1 MSNITHNIRNDKI
14 WVFNSGNIFNG
25 NPKWLFIY
33 INKYRKDIKAYWLCD
48 SKETV
53 KFIRKLG
60 YKAYT
65 YKSKRSM
72 RIQKMTGVFVVN
84 QVKESIPKRMSDVKI
99 LNLWHGVGCKSVER
113 KVFFGFLGE
122 RIAKKYIKYNQIY
135 KNNQL
140 FLATS
145 PLMEEHFKEQC
156 GIDDDKIIRA
166 GYPCCMYK
174 DKVETFDHHILKNK
188 GLSPDTK
195 IAVYCP
201 TYRDG
206 CKENFFGKAIVDIDK
221 LIHKLEEKNMLL
233 IFKIHPLM
241 ENDYEYNNLKNHY
254 YNCKNILFW
263 NNNYD
268 IYEIFNQIDL
278 AIIDYSS
285 IFYDMLAAG
294 VPHFI
299 RYIFDYEDKNNIR
312 DFVFDY
318 KEMTFGKICSNFDEL
333 INTFDDYEV
342 QSVKEK
348 KRISDLFWSYQ
359 NENSFEEIINKT
371 LEFRPQSDRELPNL
385 YSFDIFDTLIE
396 RKTLSPIGIFYYV
409 QEKIQECNL
418 KFSSYF
424 KRNFVNIR
432 RESERNV
439 REYYKKTL
447 DIREEDKL
455 EISFDEIYEH
465 MAEIYQLSKEQ
476 VDFMKKCELN
486 IEYENCTPKYDMI
499 SYVKELLDKKQK
511 VVLISDMYLP
521 KEFIQKLLIKADS
534 ILGEI
539 PLYLSSH
546 YGVQKTTKKLYLK
559 VYEDSNYNYKEWIHY
574 GDNRLA
580 DGNMASKLNIK
591 TNIHSISEFNG
602 YENSLVNKIQTYDS
616 YLVSAL
622 MARFRTEN
630 NNDAI
635 ECYSYSYVTL
645 YWIPYVS
652 WVIKDALKKGIK
664 SLYFISRDGYHL
676 KRVADTIIDIKKLD
690 LKTKY
695 IYGSR
700 KAWRI
705 PSFINKIDDE
715 FFGKFGNFTKVNSYE
730 NLLKAMD
737 INEEK
742 FEAIFPHLKFL
753 KNSDLIDEKNRK
765 YIISTINLSSKYK
778 EYLLVQAKKER
789 AIVNRYLLQEI
800 NFEEKFAFV
809 EYWGRGYTQDCLTR
823 LIKDATGKNI
833 NNPFYYA
840 RSIYQTKGNSVRYN
854 YTTNNSSLIFVEA
867 LFANLPYQSVEA
879 YEIKNNKIVP
889 VINKRENDSRLHEA
903 LKKNLVKFCNDFYKS
918 DFINEDAI
926 ERELFRFSLSYYNR
940 TQYDRYI
947 VSNIAHLKDSVELY
961 GKEAEFAPAITW
973 KTIYNRIFKG
983 ENFKPTTKSI
993 TMSMSRTPKS
1003 IKRIYKFKKN
1013 ILDKNKYFIKLRNKY
1028 SSLKRKFKI

>member
-1 MSNITHNIRNDKI
+1 
-14 WVFNSGNIFNG
+14 
-25 NPKWLFIY
+25 
-33 INKYRKDIKAYWLCD
+33 
-48 SKETV
+48 
-53 KFIRKLG
+53 
-60 YKAYT
+60 
-65 YKSKRSM
+65 
-72 RIQKMTGVFVVN
+72 
-84 QVKESIPKRMSDVKI
+84 
-99 LNLWHGVGCKSVER
+99 
-113 KVFFGFLGE
+113 
-122 RIAKKYIKYNQIY
+122 
-135 KNNQL
+135 
-140 FLATS
+140 
-145 PLMEEHFKEQC
+145 
-156 GIDDDKIIRA
+156 
-166 GYPCCMYK
+166 
-174 DKVETFDHHILKNK
+174 
-188 GLSPDTK
+188 
-195 IAVYCP
+195 
-201 TYRDG
+201 
-206 CKENFFGKAIVDIDK
+206 
-221 LIHKLEEKNMLL
+221 
-233 IFKIHPLM
+233 
-241 ENDYEYNNLKNHY
+241 
-254 YNCKNILFW
+254 
-263 NNNYD
+263 
-268 IYEIFNQIDL
+268 
-278 AIIDYSS
+278 
-285 IFYDMLAAG
+285 
-294 VPHFI
+294 
-299 RYIFDYEDKNNIR
+299 
-312 DFVFDY
+312 
-318 KEMTFGKICSNFDEL
+318 
-333 INTFDDYEV
+333 
-342 QSVKEK
+342 
-348 KRISDLFWSYQ
+348 
-359 NENSFEEIINKT
+359 
-371 LEFRPQSDRELPNL
+371 
-385 YSFDIFDTLIE
+385 
-396 RKTLSPIGIFYYV
+396 
-409 QEKIQECNL
+409 
-418 KFSSYF
+418 
-424 KRNFVNIR
+424 
-432 RESERNV
+432 
-439 REYYKKTL
+439 
-447 DIREEDKL
+447 
-455 EISFDEIYEH
+455 
-465 MAEIYQLSKEQ
+465 
-476 VDFMKKCELN
+476 
-486 IEYENCTPKYDMI
+486 
-499 SYVKELLDKKQK
+499 
-511 VVLISDMYLP
+511 MYLP